1 MKKVILIALLVLCG
15 TIAQAAAVN
24 WQLNVIQSSPDTS
37 VAAGW
42 VVQIYSSDVVFSY
55 DAAKAG
61 TITAWNSGSTVAA
74 GTTFRATGSGTQDNS
89 TTVSY
94 YAVVY
99 DSSSI
104 GSAKN
109 YIVSDAVSVTTAA
122 TGAAGALSFGTMAG
136 TTAVVNKFFNSSW
149 TSVGGGSGGDSGV
162 PEPTSGLLL
171 VVGGALLAL
180 RRKQK

>member
-1 MKKVILIALLVLCG
+1 MKKIIITALLVLCG
-15 TIAQAAAVN
+15 TIVQAASVN
-24 WQLNVIQSSPDTS
+24 WSVNAIQSSPSAT
-37 VAAGW
+37 VGAGW

-61 TITAWNSGSTVAA
+61 EISAWQSGATVAA
-74 GTTFRATGSGTQDNS
+74 GTTFRASGSGTQANG

-104 GSAKN
+104 AAAQN
-109 YIVSDAVSVTTAA
+109 YIISDSVSIETAEGGASINLPFGAMSA
-122 TGAAGALSFGTMAG
+122 TVAA
-136 TTAVVNKFFNSSW
+136 NKFLNSSW
-149 TSVGGGSGGDSGV
+149 QSVNI

-171 VVGGALLAL
+171 LVGGALLAL
-180 RRKQK
+180 RRKRK